1 MLTALV
7 FALGGNARV
16 ASRGNSNKAFIRT
29 DQTSAVVEVRLT
41 NVGEGAYKPEVYG
54 KSIRIERRVTN
65 SASSYR
71 IMDDKGKP
79 VVEKKHKE
87 ELERILMAFNI
98 QVENPIAVLN
108 QDTAKTFLF
117 KCDPDKLYTFF
128 MKATQLEACKTDY
141 NEANV
146 QKEHTASLL
155 GDKMKSLP
163 ALEKEAAKWEKK
175 YQFQLNLNNKKKD
188 IHLKKGEL
196 AWAKVRDL
204 EIEASQKE
212 EEIDNLR
219 KKITLSDEKAAKEV
233 QKEKDYMKEKKRLE
247 KEIQEIA
254 QSENDNNKKMEELKN
269 EFKAKR
275 NSMKDADNVV
285 EDLKTKKKGIQRD
298 INVLESEITKLRTQG
313 TEEWDREHQ
322 KRMSDIRKHEEN
334 IATLSA
340 EVATTENH
348 LRHLT
353 ENARECENKV
363 LELKS
368 MKMREAGVTRNIQAD
383 LDALSGRNGRNK
395 FAAYGQHIVNLVAE
409 ISRSKKFRKTPIG
422 PIGAHIKVKEGV
434 SEKLRRAIEHEL
446 SGILN
451 AFIVDNDADRQEL
464 FSLMNKVRM
473 DRKPTVFTTPFTA
486 QKYDVSQNRV
496 YTDQYQ
502 VLIDYIDIE
511 NANVYNRVV
520 DSCSLERILF
530 IENENDAKACLSRE
544 DLVPRNTKYAT
555 VANHYHYFPAPNYK
569 SYYHDERVK
578 GNYPDFSYFHR
589 VHTVKCA
596 A

>member
-41 NVGEGAYKPEVYG
+41 NVGESAYKPEVYG

-188 IHLKKGEL
+188 IYLKKGEL

-254 QSENDNNKKMEELKN
+254 QSENDNNKKNGGIE
-269 EFKAKR
+269 KR
-275 NSMKDADNVV
+275 
-285 EDLKTKKKGIQRD
+285 I
-298 INVLESEITKLRTQG
+298 
-313 TEEWDREHQ
+313 
-322 KRMSDIRKHEEN
+322 
-334 IATLSA
+334 
-340 EVATTENH
+340 
-348 LRHLT
+348 
-353 ENARECENKV
+353 
-363 LELKS
+363 
-368 MKMREAGVTRNIQAD
+368 
-383 LDALSGRNGRNK
+383 
-395 FAAYGQHIVNLVAE
+395 
-409 ISRSKKFRKTPIG
+409 
-422 PIGAHIKVKEGV
+422 
-434 SEKLRRAIEHEL
+434 
-446 SGILN
+446 
-451 AFIVDNDADRQEL
+451 
-464 FSLMNKVRM
+464 
-473 DRKPTVFTTPFTA
+473 
-486 QKYDVSQNRV
+486 
-496 YTDQYQ
+496 
-502 VLIDYIDIE
+502 
-511 NANVYNRVV
+511 
-520 DSCSLERILF
+520 
-530 IENENDAKACLSRE
+530 
-544 DLVPRNTKYAT
+544 
-555 VANHYHYFPAPNYK
+555 
-569 SYYHDERVK
+569 
-578 GNYPDFSYFHR
+578 
-589 VHTVKCA
+589 
-596 A
+596 